1 MKKLGML
8 LIACF
13 VVCVAAQSLNHTI
26 VLKPKE
32 YSEIEVDCSQGDLL
46 KISARSAD
54 ESYFYVEIMSPF
66 GQKVFSE
73 GNDEVIVGE
82 YKVPASGV
90 YTIRIANYALFS
102 DVTVNYAI
110 SRTYKV
116 LFIDRTGDLK
126 LPGSI
131 T

>member
-1 MKKLGML
+1 
-8 LIACF
+8 
-13 VVCVAAQSLNHTI
+13 

-54 ESYFYVEIMSPF
+54 ESYFYVEILSPF

-73 GNDEVIVGE
+73 GSDEVIGGE

-90 YTIRIANYALFS
+90 YTVRIANYALFS
-102 DVTVNYAI
+102 DVTVDYTI
-110 SRTYKV
+110 SRMHKV
-116 LFIDRTGDLK
+116 LFIDRTEDLK
-126 LPGSI
+126 LPGS
-131 T
+131 TL